1 MRIDDINAMADADI
15 RKNEAEWEF
24 RSRIIN
30 EVWDEDEHKKDR
42 TCNHTNCREVC
53 PECIPYIGYISD
65 DCEAVKNWDSFVEQK
80 NNELEVEK
88 LASDYTLNRGIS
100 KGVEQRMIDGFVAG
114 FNKAKESYEVTSPIR
129 ELHQYKLGL
138 EDGYNKAKESFY
150 TKQDLIDLV
159 QQLKD
164 YTKESHTIL
173 GHDDR
178 DAIEFVDIFL
188 DYSNYQDNE

>member
-15 RKNEAEWEF
+15 R
-24 RSRIIN
+24 
-30 EVWDEDEHKKDR
+30 
-42 TCNHTNCREVC
+42 
-53 PECIPYIGYISD
+53 
-65 DCEAVKNWDSFVEQK
+65 Q
-80 NNELEVEK
+80 NELNVSQYDVEK
-88 LASDYTLNRGIS
+88 LASYYTLNRGIS

-114 FNKAKESYEVTSPIR
+114 YNKAKENYEVTSPIR

-138 EDGYNKAKESFY
+138 EDGYNKAKETLY

-188 DYSNYQDNE
+188 DYSNYRDNE